1 MNASYISL
9 TKQQTAKR
17 ETGNK
22 SQDRLAVF
30 RNTNEGS
37 DGG

>member
-1 MNASYISL
+1 MNAFYISL
-9 TKQQTAKR
+9 TKQQMAKR

-30 RNTNEGS
+30 GNTNEGS
-37 DGG
+37 DEG